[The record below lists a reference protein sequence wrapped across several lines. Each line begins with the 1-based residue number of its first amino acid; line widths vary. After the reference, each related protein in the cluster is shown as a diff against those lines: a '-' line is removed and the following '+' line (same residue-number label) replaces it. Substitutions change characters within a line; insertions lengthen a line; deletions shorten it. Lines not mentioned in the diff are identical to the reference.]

1 MEDAMKTSVSFETA
15 KVTIQKWFNEFCK
28 FYGKPTVALEI
39 SEEGD
44 PQSGSYEITNP
55 SNGKSTKIFKSTV
68 ADYEDAGSVEIP
80 GELKGGIWDSFQD
93 L

>member
-1 MEDAMKTSVSFETA
+1 MKTAVPFETA
-15 KVTIQKWFNEFCK
+15 KVIIQNWFHDFCK
-28 FYGKPTVALEI
+28 FYGKPSVALEI
-39 SEEGD
+39 SEKGD

-55 SNGKSTKIFKSTV
+55 SNGKSTKIFKSEV
-68 ADYEDAGSVEIP
+68 ADYEDSGSVEIP

>member
-1 MEDAMKTSVSFETA
+1 MQSAVPFERA
-15 KVTIQKWFNEFCK
+15 GVIIQNWFNDFCK
-28 FYGKPTVALEI
+28 FHGKPNASLQI

-44 PQSGSYEITNP
+44 PQTGFYAIKNP

-68 ADYEDAGSVEIP
+68 TDYEDSGSVEIP
-80 GELKGGIWDSFQD
+80 GELKGEIWDSFQD

>member
-1 MEDAMKTSVSFETA
+1 MKTAVPFETA
-15 KVTIQKWFNEFCK
+15 KGIIQNWFNDFCK
-28 FYGKPTVALEI
+28 FYGKTTVALKI

-68 ADYEDAGSVEIP
+68 IDYEDSGSVEIP

>member
-1 MEDAMKTSVSFETA
+1 MKTSVPFDRA
-15 KVTIQKWFNEFCK
+15 KVIIQNWFNDFCK
-28 FYGKPTVALEI
+28 FYGKPIATLQI

-44 PQSGSYEITNP
+44 PQTGFYAVRNP
-55 SNGKSTKIFKSTV
+55 SNGKSTRIYKSAV
-68 ADYEDAGSVEIP
+68 SDYEDSGSVDIP

>member
-1 MEDAMKTSVSFETA
+1 MKTSVPLETV
-15 KVTIQKWFNEFCK
+15 KVIIQNWFSDFCK
-28 FYGKPTVALEI
+28 FYGKSAVALQI

-44 PQSGSYEITNP
+44 LQTGSYEITNP

-68 ADYEDAGSVEIP
+68 ADYEDSGSVEIP

>member
-1 MEDAMKTSVSFETA
+1 MKTSVPFERA
-15 KVTIQKWFNEFCK
+15 KAIIQNWFNDFCK
-28 FYGKPTVALEI
+28 FYGKPTAALQI

-44 PQSGSYEITNP
+44 PQTGFYAITNP
-55 SNGKSTKIFKSTV
+55 SNKKSTKIFKSAV
-68 ADYEDAGSVEIP
+68 SDYEDSGSVDIP